1 MSDYSLVIQES
12 NYTVVSESEENI
24 VLEVTEANY
33 TLTESGGVGPT

>member
-33 TLTESGGVGPT
+33 TLT